1 MITASPH
8 GPIEA
13 YLPHRPPM
21 LLIDDVISVTDER
34 FIAQTVIHAD
44 CVFAIDGR
52 VHPSAM
58 IEFVAQTCAAGV
70 GILAA
75 RTGDPPKLGLIMG
88 CREMA
93 FLVDNFAAGDVLR
106 ITADKLFGQTQM
118 AAFACTVERRES
130 AMPGRAGERNL
141 PEWERWSWR
150 VCATIQLSVVD
161 AELTALS
168 QPRSEGGE

>member
-8 GPIEA
+8 GPIET

-21 LLIDDVISVTDER
+21 LLIDDIISVTDQR
-34 FIAQTVIHAD
+34 FVCHTAIHAD

-70 GILAA
+70 GVLAA
-75 RTGDPPKLGLIMG
+75 RTGNPPKVGLIMG

-93 FLVDNFAAGDVLR
+93 FEVDSFAVGDELR

-118 AAFACTVERRES
+118 AAFACTVER
-130 AMPGRAGERNL
+130 GAGAVSQRDAASGISK
-141 PEWERWSWR
+141 PVVQSWV

-161 AELTALS
+161 ADLTALS
-168 QPRSEGGE
+168 DSSREGRE